1 MKFVPRC
8 IGWIALAL
16 TSAAPAL
23 CAEIPWF
30 NNKPRQPDRIT
41 VFWTDTVLNQPGV
54 PSVRGFGG
62 RLMFF
67 ANGSDRPVKVE
78 GSLHVFGYDDTD
90 NDLSQMAP
98 DRKYIFTAD
107 QLERHYSKAKLGHS
121 YSFWIPWDQA
131 GGEQRVVS
139 LVCRFE
145 SKEGGSVISDSLRQ
159 VLPGKAPLVQ
169 PGEVTEE
176 QLQTAVQHA
185 GQAATS
191 PAAPAA
197 AQPVGYQ
204 EARTQGGL
212 QTSTINLPPNYQ
224 WRNVPEQA
232 APAPLG
238 QVMHAT
244 ALGAA
249 PSATAGTPATYGA
262 GATEL
267 DPALVEAAAQ
277 LLSKA
282 LADQQGAP
290 GPQPAVG
297 SRFQQFRA
305 LGGPIR
311 QPRGDHVPMRP
322 RPPGWPS
329 HQPASPQPDLTSDPP
344 SPLPIDPQAPGLLPG
359 PGTGRP

>member
-1 MKFVPRC
+1 MKFGQRC
-8 IGWIALAL
+8 ICWIALAL
-16 TSAAPAL
+16 TSAAPAF

-67 ANGSDRPVKVE
+67 ASGSDKPVKVE

-145 SKEGGSVISDSLRQ
+145 SKEGGSVISESLRQ

-169 PGEVTEE
+169 PGEVTQE

-185 GQAATS
+185 GQAATPGT
-191 PAAPAA
+191 PAET
-197 AQPVGYQ
+197 QPVGYQ
-204 EARTQGGL
+204 EARARSGL

-232 APAPLG
+232 TPAPLG

-244 ALGAA
+244 ALGTA
-249 PSATAGTPATYGA
+249 PALATHGA

-267 DPALVEAAAQ
+267 DPALVATAAR

-282 LADQQGAP
+282 LADQQGAHQSP
-290 GPQPAVG
+290 PAAD

-305 LGGPIR
+305 LGGPIQ
-311 QPRGDHVPMRP
+311 QPRGDHVRMRP

-329 HQPASPQPDLTSDPP
+329 HQPASPQPYLTADPP
-344 SPLPIDPQAPGLLPG
+344 SPLPVDFQAPGLLPG